1 MYRHLH
7 ILILVLLI
15 PFVGVRAQAI
25 EFGQYYDGA
34 TLEVEVPEW
43 CHLDFGEVELGD
55 TGTVSIGDV
64 DQGCIEITGIR
75 FLDVVVTI
83 TKPTHLTLN
92 GNPCLPENIT
102 SCAMVLNLQTSYN
115 NRSTFEDYFSA
126 VSFTSSTI
134 TFPLAA
140 RMGGPP
146 VPPTPSFNLP
156 ENVNLPTSTSYI
168 YFYGSVVSNIN
179 NQGGSYTASIEIEVE
194 YF

>member
-1 MYRHLH
+1 M
-7 ILILVLLI
+7 I
-15 PFVGVRAQAI
+15 PLVGVRAQAI
-25 EFGQYYDGA
+25 EFGQYYDAA
-34 TLEVEVPEW
+34 TLEIEVPEW
-43 CHLDFGEVELGD
+43 CNLDFGEVDLGG
-55 TGTVSIGDV
+55 TGTVNIGDI

-102 SCAMVLNLQTSYN
+102 TCAMVLNLQTSYN

-126 VSFTSSTI
+126 ISFTSSTI

-140 RMGGPP
+140 RMSGPP
-146 VPPTPSFNLP
+146 VPPTPSFTLP
-156 ENVNLPTSTSYI
+156 ENVNLPTSTAYI
-168 YFYGSVVSNIN
+168 YFYGSVTSNVN